1 MADLLNLEEAAQ
13 LLNVTNDELVKFTE
27 DGDIKSYR
35 DGANT
40 KYKREELE
48 QFATSRGIPMVD
60 SDLLDLLDDDEEEQD
75 ASDATVAGDP
85 LGLDDDSFSLLD
97 DDMEGDGED
106 SVLITKQDLSALEAA
121 VPDEAEDLSADSSGD
136 LELADDDSTVMAP
149 VDDLGLLSD
158 DMNFDMDDDSTIMAP
173 GTNVEFGDADS
184 DDDTQL
190 GVVDNFGVTDGD
202 LVLGGMDSSDVT
214 LGAADSGITLGSPS
228 DSGILLDGEAVD
240 LADSESTQLE
250 LPGAADGFLIEDD
263 NKSFNLGTPDGSE
276 EMSDSGSQVIAIS
289 DSVALDNAGMEPVA
303 SLDELGGSLD
313 QLDEV
318 SPGENLVPAGIAPPV
333 PVELGYSAWI
343 VMCLMMITLV
353 LVLTGMMMA
362 DVVKTMWSWNEGTN
376 LSSSVIMD
384 TIIEMFNM
392 RPGP

>member
-1 MADLLNLEEAAQ
+1 MADLLNLNEAAQ
-13 LLNVTNDELVKFTE
+13 ILNVTNEELASFT
-27 DGDIKSYR
+27 DNGDIKSYR
-35 DGANT
+35 DGDDL
-40 KYKREELE
+40 KFKRADLD
-48 QFATSRGIPMVD
+48 QFASDRGIPMVD
-60 SDLLDLLDDDEEEQD
+60 SEMLDLLDDDEEQD

-106 SVLITKQDLSALEAA
+106 SVLITKQDLNALEAA
-121 VPDEAEDLSADSSGD
+121 TPDQSSDDLVLASDSP
-136 LELADDDSTVMAP
+136 LELEDSK
-149 VDDLGLLSD
+149 DLLGD
-158 DMNFDMDDDSTIMAP
+158 DMDFDMDEDSTIMAP
-173 GTNVEFGDADS
+173 GSNVEIGDANLDEE
-184 DDDTQL
+184 TQL
-190 GVVDNFGVTDGD
+190 GLAEDFGVTDGD
-202 LVLGGMDSSDVT
+202 LVLGGTDSSDVT
-214 LGAADSGITLGSPS
+214 LGSDDSGITLESPS
-228 DSGILLDGEAVD
+228 DSGLMLDGEPID
-240 LADSESTQLE
+240 LSDSDSIELE
-250 LPGAADGFLIEDD
+250 LPGAIGGLGGLNEIIEDD
-263 NKSFNLGTPDGSE
+263 KSFNLGTPDGSE

-289 DSVALDNAGMEPVA
+289 DSVALDDGGMEPVV

-353 LVLTGMMMA
+353 LVLTGMMMT
-362 DVVKTMWSWNEGTN
+362 DVVKTMWSWNEGTE

>member
-1 MADLLNLEEAAQ
+1 MADLLNLNEAAEI
-13 LLNVTNDELVKFTE
+13 LNVTNEELVNFSKN
-27 DGDIKSYR
+27 GDIKSYR
-35 DGANT
+35 DGEDQ
-40 KYKREELE
+40 KFKRADLE
-48 QFATSRGIPMVD
+48 QFASDRGIQMVD
-60 SDLLDLLDDDEEEQD
+60 SDLLDLLDDDDEEQD

-106 SVLITKQDLSALEAA
+106 SVLITKQDLNAMEAA
-121 VPDEAEDLSADSSGD
+121 TPDPSGD
-136 LELADDDSTVMAP
+136 ELALAGDGPLELEDSKELFA
-149 VDDLGLLSD
+149 D

-173 GTNVEFGDADS
+173 GTNVEIGNASS
-184 DDDTQL
+184 DEDTQL
-190 GVVDNFGVTDGD
+190 GLVEDFGVTDGD

-214 LGAADSGITLGSPS
+214 LGSEDSGITLESPS

-250 LPGAADGFLIEDD
+250 LPSAAGGMGLLIEDD

-289 DSVALDNAGMEPVA
+289 DSVALDDAGMEPVA

-333 PVELGYSAWI
+333 PVELGYSAWV

-353 LVLTGMMMA
+353 LVLTGMMMT

-392 RPGP
+392 KPGP

>member
-1 MADLLNLEEAAQ
+1 MADLLNLNEAAQ
-13 LLNVTNDELVKFTE
+13 ILNITNEELVSFSE
-27 DGDIKSYR
+27 NDDIKSYR
-35 DGANT
+35 DGVDQ
-40 KYKREELE
+40 KFKRADLE
-48 QFATSRGIPMVD
+48 QFASDRGIQMVD
-60 SDLLDLLDDDEEEQD
+60 SDLLDLLDDDDEEQD

-106 SVLITKQDLSALEAA
+106 SVLITKQDLNAM
-121 VPDEAEDLSADSSGD
+121 EAETPDQSGD
-136 LELADDDSTVMAP
+136 ELALAGDGPLELEDSKELFA
-149 VDDLGLLSD
+149 D

-173 GTNVEFGDADS
+173 GTNVEIGNADS

-190 GVVDNFGVTDGD
+190 GLVEDFGVTDGD

-214 LGAADSGITLGSPS
+214 LGSEDSGITLESPS

-240 LADSESTQLE
+240 LTDSESIQLE
-250 LPGAADGFLIEDD
+250 LPGAAGGMGLLIEDD

-289 DSVALDNAGMEPVA
+289 DSVALDDAGIEPVA

-353 LVLTGMMMA
+353 LVLTGMMMT

>member
-1 MADLLNLEEAAQ
+1 MADLLNLNEAAQ
-13 LLNVTNDELVKFTE
+13 ILNITNEELVSFSE
-27 DGDIKSYR
+27 NDDIKSYR
-35 DGANT
+35 DGVDQ
-40 KYKREELE
+40 KFKRADLE
-48 QFATSRGIPMVD
+48 QFASDRGIQMVD
-60 SDLLDLLDDDEEEQD
+60 SDLLDLLDDDDEEQD

-106 SVLITKQDLSALEAA
+106 SVLITKQDLNAM
-121 VPDEAEDLSADSSGD
+121 EAETPDQSGD
-136 LELADDDSTVMAP
+136 ELALAGDGPLELEDSKELFA
-149 VDDLGLLSD
+149 D

-173 GTNVEFGDADS
+173 GTNVEIGNADS

-190 GVVDNFGVTDGD
+190 GLVEDFGVTDGD

-214 LGAADSGITLGSPS
+214 LGSEDSGITLESPS

-240 LADSESTQLE
+240 LTDSESTQLE
-250 LPGAADGFLIEDD
+250 LPGAAGGMGLLIEDD

-289 DSVALDNAGMEPVA
+289 DSVALDDAGIEPVV

-353 LVLTGMMMA
+353 LVLTGMMMT
-362 DVVKTMWSWNEGTN
+362 DVVKTMWSWNEGTE

-392 RPGP
+392 NPGP